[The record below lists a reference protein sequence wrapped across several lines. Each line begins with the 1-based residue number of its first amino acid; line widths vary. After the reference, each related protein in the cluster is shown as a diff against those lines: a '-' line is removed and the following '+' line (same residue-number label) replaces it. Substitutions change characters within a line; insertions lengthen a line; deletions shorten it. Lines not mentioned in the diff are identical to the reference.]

1 MRKFLIMSAVVLGMA
16 ALTTTE
22 VKAKGGTPDDGGEMD
37 HSTPMPPRPGTH
49 PYPGGPTPWD
59 WKPWENPQNTKP

>member
-22 VKAKGGTPDDGGEMD
+22 VKAGVPEGGDTDFHEPR
-37 HSTPMPPRPGTH
+37 PPRPPAGTH

-59 WKPWENPQNTKP
+59 WKPWQNPIPN